1 MQKITWP
8 DGKKFAFTVFDDTD
22 NSTLDNA
29 PKVYALLR
37 DLGFR
42 TTKSVWPAPGL
53 RDPSVVGGST
63 CEDTKY
69 LAWVKELQAEGFE
82 IGLHNVTYHSSTREE
97 TRRGLD
103 TFRALFGHDPRAMAT
118 HTSCQEGMYWGG
130 ARVTGGHRVLYEVLN
145 RGKQI
150 GWFRG
155 HVEGDE
161 YFWGDLCKERV
172 QYVRN
177 FTLPEINTLKVCPWM
192 PYFDPGR
199 PYVNAWYASSEG
211 ARCKNYIETIN
222 EEAQDRLEAEG
233 GACIMYTHFGKKFVE
248 NGVLDARFIELT
260 KRLAKKDGWFV
271 PTSTLLD
278 YIAKQRGG
286 VHTLTKRE
294 RRKLERR
301 WLIHKVRHGSS

>member
-1 MQKITWP
+1 MEKIQWP

-22 NSTLDNA
+22 NSTLENA

-63 CEDTKY
+63 CEDPKY

-103 TFRALFGHDPRAMAT
+103 KFVEMFGHEPRAMAT
-118 HTSCQEGMYWGG
+118 HTSCQEGIYWGG
-130 ARVTGGHRVLYEVLN
+130 ARVSGGHRVVYELLN
-145 RGKQI
+145 RGKQL

-161 YFWGDLCKERV
+161 YFWGDMCKARV

-192 PYFDPGR
+192 PYHDPGR

-211 ARCKNYIETIN
+211 ARCKNYNETIT

-286 VHTLTKRE
+286 VHTLSKRE

>member
-69 LAWVKELQAEGFE
+69 LAWVKELQADGFE

-130 ARVTGGHRVLYEVLN
+130 ARVSGGHRVLYEVLN

-211 ARCKNYIETIN
+211 ARCKNYIETIT

-248 NGVLDARFIELT
+248 NGVLDARFVELT